1 MNAAVRRRQ
10 GRLTVAAMSLAAVA
24 RAVASGLSMKWSNN
38 WLTVRGPLLPAEG
51 LRVHDL
57 EAVCRAGSRDADWVA
72 HTLIPHRTELLRRAS
87 DGSELELST
96 FVEDGLQMH
105 HRIRAGADEVDIRI
119 EAAHQGLERLGAHW
133 AQVCPRLGR
142 FTGFDDT
149 GPDLNDYL
157 PKCFI
162 VLDGAITRLPTSPWA
177 TKARYTPGQV
187 WRPRHVPP
195 DDVNPRPLNP
205 RPAELGLIGCFSA
218 DERTIWAT
226 AWEPYQELFQGVAR
240 CLHADIRLGGLRPG
254 ERRSIRGKMYIVPA
268 DSAALLRRYLADFPE
283 HAEAAR

>member
-1 MNAAVRRRQ
+1 MRRRPC
-10 GRLTVAAMSLAAVA
+10 GITVAAVAFTAVA
-24 RAVASGLSMKWSNN
+24 QAGTGGITLDWSNN
-38 WLTVRGPLLPAEG
+38 WLTVRGPALPVEG
-51 LRVHDL
+51 LRVHYL
-57 EAVCRAGSRDADWVA
+57 EAVCRADSREADWVA
-72 HTLIPHRTELLRRAS
+72 HTLIPHRTELLRRPS
-87 DGSELELST
+87 DGSELELIT

-105 HRIRAGADEVDIRI
+105 HRIRAGADEVDFRI
-119 EAAHQGLERLGAHW
+119 EASHQGPERSLAHW

-142 FTGFDDT
+142 FTGFDEA

-162 VLDGAITRLPTSPWA
+162 VLNGAIARLPTPEWA
-177 TKARYTPGQV
+177 TRARYTPGQV

-195 DDVNPRPLNP
+195 DDINPRPVNP

-240 CLHADIRLGGLRPG
+240 CLHADFRLGGLRPG
-254 ERRSIRGKMYIVPA
+254 ERLAIRGKMYLVPG
-268 DSAALLRRYLADFPE
+268 DPAALLRRYLADFPE
-283 HAEAAR
+283 HAEGAR